1 LEEEVVL
8 ELLSP
13 IVIVQLL
20 VNGVLFGSMYGIA
33 AIGLSLIFGTMRI
46 MFLAQGT
53 MIILFAY
60 VCYWL
65 FALLGID
72 PYLSLFIVL
81 PVCLLTGAGAY
92 RLLFKKAAALE
103 DKNVTLLIAVG
114 LMFLVENLIT
124 IFWTA
129 NPRSVTTSYTSLVL
143 RPLGVGLPFNRL
155 LGFFMALLATSCV
168 VFFLKKTVIGMA
180 VRAASEDIVSTTLVG
195 INPHRVNSVAFA
207 LGIGLAGVAGV
218 GLATIYPF
226 DPFFGFIFVLKAM
239 IALAIG
245 GIGSVSGALLGGII
259 LGLLEGTASFF
270 LPGGWTDAISYSVFL
285 AILMFKP
292 EGLLVRSVKKA

>member
-1 LEEEVVL
+1 MLK
-8 ELLSP
+8 LLSLG
-13 IVIVQLL
+13 VIVQLL
-20 VNGVLFGSMYGIA
+20 VNGVLFGSIYGIA

-81 PVCLLTGAGAY
+81 PICLLVGASTY

-195 INPHRVNSVAFA
+195 INPHRVNSIAFA

-259 LGLLEGTASFF
+259 LGLLEGMASFF

-285 AILMFKP
+285 LILMFKP